1 MTRYVKST
9 PKTNKCSRRSWTSWI
24 ESRRETDSKASHYG
38 SKTLT
43 KSSMQLDRGQWTHSR
58 ATLTLVSFNQMLK
71 RWFNSR
77 IASPSRLTLMFQLRE
92 VAIHL
97 KQIRV
102 KFQLDSIKIE
112 KLFMRMFR
120 PKVLRRL
127 YRTTRLKWWNKIQ
140 FRQKKWQAAVLNSLV
155 KMTVLKM
162 ARTTRLIT
170 RLTITSCTKT
180 KRKSQHP
187 YLRRIIRILSSHL
200 LCLIT
205 TYQLQKVST
214 KIRSPSTLKT
224 TNNSQKI
231 RSSKPFRAQNS
242 QISLCATQMP

>member
-38 SKTLT
+38 SKTLM
-43 KSSMQLDRGQWTHSR
+43 KSSMQLGRGQWTHSR

-71 RWFNSR
+71 QWFNSR
-77 IASPSRLTLMFQLRE
+77 IAFPSRLTLTPKIKV

-97 KQIRV
+97 RQIKE
-102 KFQLDSIKIE
+102 KFHLDSIKI
-112 KLFMRMFR
+112 KRLFMRMFR

-127 YRTTRLKWWNKIQ
+127 FRTTRLKWWNKIQ
-140 FRQKKWQAAVLNSLV
+140 FRQKKWQAAVLTSLV
-155 KMTVLKM
+155 KMTVSKM
-162 ARTTRLIT
+162 ARTSRLIT
-170 RLTITSCTKT
+170 RMTIISCTKT
-180 KRKSQHP
+180 KRKSQRP
-187 YLRRIIRILSSHL
+187 YPRRIIRILSSHL

-214 KIRSPSTLKT
+214 KIRSPTTLKT
-224 TNNSQKI
+224 TNNSQN
-231 RSSKPFRAQNS
+231 RSSKPFRAIKS
-242 QISLCATQMP
+242 QISLCATQML